1 MTLETTSRPR
11 LSAGCRWAE
20 PNGADRLLLFP
31 EGAIR
36 FAGTGREILER
47 CDGQRTLAQIVEELR
62 EIYSA
67 GDPARIEEDV
77 KNFLRQLH
85 QKRIVDFQI
94 AESGGSSLDS
104 SD

>member
-1 MTLETTSRPR
+1 MTLEMTSRPR

-20 PNGADRLLLFP
+20 ANRAERLLLFP

-36 FAGTGREILER
+36 FEGTGREIVER
-47 CDGQRTLAQIVEELR
+47 CDGQHTVEQIVEELR
-62 EIYSA
+62 QIYSA

-77 KNFLRQLH
+77 KNFLGHLH
-85 QKRIVDFQI
+85 QKRIVDFQL
-94 AESGGSSLDS
+94 ESRCSSLDS